1 MVRWAKDGW
10 VGTPPYFIAH
20 TDAYHIITAP
30 GHLFFPSLSGPVVC
44 EMPSAARY
52 AAVGVVGPLHHVVRD
67 ALCEGDEGIADVRE
81 QHRYRPSASVVREC
95 SGNVVGV
102 HAVSLEIMQIVT
114 STIRAIYLPC
124 VQCGGTLHRGVLHP
138 GVPVMW
144 YAHIRDLSPT
154 ALAVRGGRVP
164 NVTRLHWAQQKVMLW
179 CRSVNSKTLRLDCIS
194 FFTAHHSKLD
204 GRRDGCRHRMP
215 HH

>member
-1 MVRWAKDGW
+1 MGEGW
-10 VGTPPYFIAH
+10 LGRDYHH
-20 TDAYHIITAP
+20 TSLHTLMHYHIITAP
-30 GHLFFPSLSGPVVC
+30 AHLFFPSLPGPVVG

-52 AAVGVVGPLHHVVRD
+52 AAVGVVGRPLPHVVRD
-67 ALCEGDEGIADVRE
+67 TLCEGEGIADVRE
-81 QHRYRPSASVVREC
+81 QHRYPPSASAVREC

-154 ALAVRGGRVP
+154 AEAVRGAVCP
-164 NVTRLHWAQQKVMLW
+164 M
-179 CRSVNSKTLRLDCIS
+179 
-194 FFTAHHSKLD
+194 
-204 GRRDGCRHRMP
+204 
-215 HH
+215 